1 MANEQK
7 LKKIAC
13 EVIDGFS
20 PQLKNLSR
28 DIWNH
33 PELCFEEKYAHKR
46 ITDFLQVRGFNVERS
61 YKLDTAFRAQPE
73 GRSTG
78 DGPNVAVLCEYD
90 ALPEIGHA
98 CGHNLIAT
106 VGVAA
111 SLGIQAA
118 LQSPDFQGKGMLT
131 VLGTPAEEGGGGKV
145 DLINSGAFADV
156 DVAMMAHPSQFNLEK
171 PVYLAMTEIKI
182 SYHGK
187 ASHASSYPWNG
198 INALDAAVLCYTNI
212 SHLRQQIK
220 PTWRAHGVITNG
232 GAKPNIIPELAE
244 LEYYIRAPTDTE
256 LVVLK
261 EKVVGCI
268 EGAAT
273 ATGCKVTYKFDPK
286 PYSSLMSNDLMAS
299 LYVENSLQVGVNP
312 ERDPEKM
319 KKAGGSTDMGNVSH
333 VVPSIHPKYYIGT
346 TVSAHSHAFAQQ
358 TKTEE
363 AEDYSLAVAKALAMT
378 GIDLLLKPELVQQ
391 AKQTFKEAL
400 EAELA
405 AA

>member
-1 MANEQK
+1 MADEQK
-7 LKKIAC
+7 LKRIAC
-13 EVIDGFS
+13 EVIDEFS
-20 PQLKNLSR
+20 PQLKILSR

-33 PELCFEEKYAHKR
+33 PELCYEEKYAHQR
-46 ITDFLQVRGFNVERS
+46 ITGFLQERGFHVERS

-73 GRSTG
+73 GGSG
-78 DGPNVAVLCEYD
+78 SGGPNVAVLCEYD

-118 LQSPDFQGKGMLT
+118 LQSPDFQGKGRLT
-131 VLGTPAEEGGGGKV
+131 VVGTPAEEAGGGKI

-156 DVAMMAHPSQFNLEK
+156 DVAMMAHPALFNLEK
-171 PVYLAMTEIKI
+171 PHALAMTEIKI

-198 INALDAAVLCYTNI
+198 VNALDAAVQCYTNI
-212 SHLRQQIK
+212 SHLRQQMK
-220 PTWRAHGVITNG
+220 PTWRTHGVITNG

-244 LEYYIRAPTDTE
+244 LLYYIRAPTDTE
-256 LVVLK
+256 LAVLK
-261 EKVVGCI
+261 EKVIGCM

-273 ATGCKVTYKFDPK
+273 ATGCKVSYEFDPK
-286 PYSSLMSNDLMAS
+286 PYSSLVSSDVMAA
-299 LYVENSLQVGVNP
+299 LYVDNGREVGIRP
-312 ERDPEKM
+312 ERDPERVR
-319 KKAGGSTDMGNVSH
+319 KAGGSTDMGNVSH
-333 VVPSIHPKYYIGT
+333 LVPSIHPNFYIGT
-346 TVSAHSHAFAQQ
+346 TASPHSRDFAQQ

-363 AEDYSLAVAKALAMT
+363 AENYSLAVAKALAMT
-378 GIDLLLKPELVQQ
+378 GIDLLLKPQLVQQ
-391 AKQTFKEAL
+391 ARHSLREAL
-400 EAELA
+400 DAEKA